1 MQGARAPKG
10 HVVASRMKSRCH
22 RVPSSDSPSCA
33 QLKTSKDL
41 TRKARSNCP
50 GRRCSHEDAPLRTS
64 SGGSKLSLSLSR
76 SAAQRLR
83 AEEHGRHEA
92 IKAEA
97 IQG

>member
-64 SGGSKLSLSLSR
+64 SGGSKLSLSLVP
-76 SAAQRLR
+76 RLSGCAR
-83 AEEHGRHEA
+83 RNMAVTRP
-92 IKAEA
+92 
-97 IQG
+97 